1 MNFITRKHLRRRTF
15 LKGAATAIGLPL
27 LDAMTPAFA
36 APSEDPA
43 RNPPCRMAF
52 VYVPNGIEM
61 PQWTPVAEGRDFDL
75 PPILA
80 PLDPYRDHVT
90 VLSGLA
96 QNGARPLGD
105 GAGDHA
111 RAAAAFLTGV
121 HPRKTAGEGILN
133 GPSVDQ
139 IAARHWS
146 ERAAAEGGRTDP
158 TPFASL
164 ELGCEPGG
172 SAGECDSGYSC
183 AYSNNL
189 AWRTATSPL
198 PAETNPRLLFE
209 RLFAGFDASG
219 DPSTR
224 SRRARYD
231 RSILDFVSEDA
242 QSLSAS
248 LGPSDRRKLDEYLYA
263 VRDIERR
270 ISLVAQK
277 TKDLPAFSHASAD
290 YQAGIPEDFA
300 QYARL
305 MFDLVA
311 VAFQADLTRV
321 ATFMLAHEGST
332 RAYPEIGI
340 AEAHHPLTHHGN
352 DPEKREKIA
361 RINRYHLEQFAY
373 FAGRLRAV
381 EEGGGNLLAHSMS
394 VYGSGISDGN
404 VHDHGNLP
412 VLLAGGGNGRLSA
425 GRHIRYA
432 KETPLANLYLTMLNV
447 IELPLEQFGDATGTL
462 DLV

>member
-1 MNFITRKHLRRRTF
+1 MNFVARKHLRRRTF
-15 LKGAATAIGLPL
+15 LKGAAAAIGLPL

-36 APSEDPA
+36 GRPSQDPA

-61 PQWTPVAEGRDFDL
+61 EHWTPQAEGRGFDL
-75 PPILA
+75 PRILA
-80 PLDPYRDHVT
+80 PLEPYRDQLT

-105 GAGDHA
+105 GPGDHA

-121 HPRKTAGEGILN
+121 HPYKTAGQGIHN

-139 IAARHWS
+139 L
-146 ERAAAEGGRTDP
+146 AAAHLKDS

-198 PAETNPRLLFE
+198 PAETRPRLLFE

-219 DPSTR
+219 DPAAR

-231 RSILDFVSEDA
+231 HSILDFVSDDA
-242 QSLSAS
+242 QRLSAS
-248 LGPSDRRKLDEYLYA
+248 LGPPDRRKLDEYLYA

-270 ISLVAQK
+270 ISLVAEK
-277 TKDLPAFSHASAD
+277 TRDLPAFGHSSSEFQSD
-290 YQAGIPEDFA
+290 IPEDFA

-305 MFDLVA
+305 MFDLLA
-311 VAFQADLTRV
+311 MAFAADLTRV

-340 AEAHHPLTHHGN
+340 AEAHHPLTHHDYN
-352 DPEKREKIA
+352 PEKMEKVA
-361 RINRYHLEQFAY
+361 TINRYHLEQFAY
-373 FAGRLRAV
+373 FVGRLHAID
-381 EEGGGNLLAHSMS
+381 EGGGNLLAHSMA

-404 VHDHGNLP
+404 SHDHGNLP

-425 GRHIRYA
+425 GWHRKYA
-432 KETPLANLYLTMLNV
+432 QETPLANLFLTMLNV
-447 IELPLEQFGDATGTL
+447 IEVPGDHMGDATGTL
-462 DLV
+462 DLA

>member
-1 MNFITRKHLRRRTF
+1 MNFVTRKHVRRRTF
-15 LKGAATAIGLPL
+15 LKGLGAAIGLPL

-36 APSEDPA
+36 EPSKDPA
-43 RNPPCRMAF
+43 RHPPCRMAF
-52 VYVPNGIEM
+52 VYVPNGIQM
-61 PQWTPVAEGRDFDL
+61 AYWTPVTEGREFDL
-75 PPILA
+75 PRILA
-80 PLDPYRDHVT
+80 PLAPYRDQLT

-105 GAGDHA
+105 GPGDHA
-111 RAAAAFLTGV
+111 RAAASFLTGV

-139 IAARHWS
+139 IAA
-146 ERAAAEGGRTDP
+146 EQLKDA

-172 SAGECDSGYSC
+172 SAGDCDSGYSC

-198 PAETNPRLLFE
+198 PPETNPRLLFE
-209 RLFAGFDASG
+209 RLFSGFDASG
-219 DPSTR
+219 DPAVR

-231 RSILDFVSEDA
+231 QSILDFVSEDA
-242 QSLSAS
+242 RRLSAS
-248 LGPSDRRKLDEYLYA
+248 LGLSDRKKLDEYLYA

-270 ISLVAQK
+270 IAVVAEK
-277 TKDLPAFSHASAD
+277 TKDLPAFDHPSGD

-300 QYARL
+300 QHSRL
-305 MFDLVA
+305 MFDLLA

-321 ATFMLAHEGST
+321 ATFMLAREGSG

-340 AEAHHPLTHHGN
+340 AEAHHPLTHHDN
-352 DPEKREKIA
+352 DAGKIEKVA
-361 RINRYHLEQFAY
+361 QINCYHLEQFAY
-373 FAGRLRAV
+373 FVGRLRAM
-381 EEGGGNLLAHSMS
+381 EEGGGTLLGHSMAL
-394 VYGSGISDGN
+394 YGSGISDGN
-404 VHDHGNLP
+404 GHDHGDLP

-425 GRHIRYA
+425 GWHRRYA
-432 KETPLANLYLTMLNV
+432 KETPMANLYLTMLNV
-447 IELPLEQFGDATGTL
+447 IQLPLDHLGDATGPL
-462 DLV
+462 DL